1 MRCKDTIILTFNHS
15 DYMAAPFI
23 RRGYKIQMVDPLFG
37 MTTDD
42 GVVHR
47 IAMTMLEALEAGIL
61 RFDRCA
67 LIGGFPVCT
76 DVAVS
81 GTRHWEVKK
90 EADPYFQAKA
100 AILGEQHR
108 TACLVSGAKWF
119 MENPVSAYSSIFGKP
134 DYTFNPHDYGG
145 YLPENDMHPD
155 YPEYFPPQDAYP
167 KTTCLWTGGGFIMPE
182 KRPVECDLEN
192 SHIYT
197 QLGGKSQRTKTI
209 RSSTPRGFAEAV
221 AAANVPVLTELTY
234 A

>member
-1 MRCKDTIILTFNHS
+1 MRDTIILTFNCS
-15 DYMAAPFI
+15 DYMAQPFI
-23 RRGYKIQMVDPLFG
+23 DRGYKIQMVDPAFG
-37 MTTDD
+37 MTSND
-42 GVVHR
+42 GTVIR
-47 IAMTMLEALEAGIL
+47 IGMTMLEALQANVL

-81 GTRHWEVKK
+81 GTRHWESKA

-108 TACLVSGAKWF
+108 TACLLSGAPWF
-119 MENPVSAYSSIFGKP
+119 MENPVSAYSSIFGEP
-134 DYTFNPHDYGG
+134 DYIFHPYEYGG

-167 KTTCLWTGGGFIMPE
+167 KKTCLWTGGGFVMPD
-182 KRPVECDLEN
+182 KMPVTCDLEN

-197 QLGGKSQRTKTI
+197 QLGGKSQKTKTI

-221 AAANVPVLTELTY
+221 AQANCPDIRQRKV